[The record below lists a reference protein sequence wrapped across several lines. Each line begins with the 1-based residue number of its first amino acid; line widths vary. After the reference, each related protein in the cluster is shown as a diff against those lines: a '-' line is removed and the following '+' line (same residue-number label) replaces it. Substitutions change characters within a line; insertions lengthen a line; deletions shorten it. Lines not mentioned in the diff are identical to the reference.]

1 MDWIRRFLSLALILF
16 LSGCATKPID
26 LSTAKAV
33 PQEEAVVFGSVDIIH
48 KDEPE
53 AWGKLSSPGALYILV
68 LPSGSSE
75 AFSYMLREDGT
86 FYWHLRPGDYT
97 IAQLTWERERSG
109 LWSTGSEKVTG
120 RIFANF
126 RVAGGGSLNYIG
138 TLTIVFEDKGY
149 RYFMRV
155 EDEFDQAFKV
165 FSSKFPNIK
174 GEAVKNLMQLEKRL

>member
-1 MDWIRRFLSLALILF
+1 MDGVRRFLSLALILF

-53 AWGKLSSPGALYILV
+53 AWGKLSSPGSFSILV
-68 LPSGSSE
+68 LARGSSE
-75 AFSYMLREDGT
+75 AFSHRLREDGA

-97 IAQLTWERERSG
+97 ITQLTWERERSG
-109 LWSTGSEKVTG
+109 SWSTGSEKVTG

-126 RVAGGGSLNYIG
+126 KVAEGGSLNYIG
-138 TLTIVFEDKGY
+138 TLTIIFEDKGY
-149 RYFMRV
+149 RYVTKV
-155 EDEFDQAFKV
+155 EDEFDQASKV
-165 FSSKFPNIK
+165 FRSKFPNIK
-174 GEAVKNLMQLEKRL
+174 REAVKNLMQLEKRL